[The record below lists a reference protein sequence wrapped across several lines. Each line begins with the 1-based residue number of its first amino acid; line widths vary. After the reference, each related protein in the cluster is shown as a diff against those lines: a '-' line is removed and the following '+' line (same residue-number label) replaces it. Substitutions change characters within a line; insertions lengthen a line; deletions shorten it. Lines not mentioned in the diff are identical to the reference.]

1 MLGQMF
7 AYWHKPTFFMYSKQ
21 VSHADSNAEP
31 HTQSKGLTVTFL
43 LQTTVIFFFFF
54 VQAINYVKSPF

>member
-1 MLGQMF
+1 
-7 AYWHKPTFFMYSKQ
+7 MYSKQ

-43 LQTTVIFFFFF
+43 LQTTVIFLF
-54 VQAINYVKSPF
+54 VQAIIYVRSSFV